1 MHSEDPDR
9 AAISARRQRF
19 ILLALTGAVASS
31 TACRSSAQPCLS
43 IGYPGDPDADPV
55 TTVCP
60 AVLGDP
66 VSLLSGSQIRLPQGL
81 TPEAIV
87 AVPPNAVAL
96 NAPVESVSCIDGIP
110 GGMISYF
117 AMIAIPDDQSKSLP
131 ALRDELLAIFG
142 YGASS
147 FSDELTDEAARSY
160 QVVLDLPPAAADAE
174 PARALLR
181 LQANAGRIYAVIYGA
196 HPDAWNALQ
205 ASLRASAASLS
216 FPSP

>member
-31 TACRSSAQPCLS
+31 TTACRSSAQPCLS
-43 IGYPGDPDADPV
+43 IAHPGEPADPV

-96 NAPVESVSCIDGIP
+96 NAPVESVSCIDRIP

-147 FSDELTDEAARSY
+147 FSEELIDEAARSY

-174 PARALLR
+174 PARALLH
-181 LQANAGRIYAVIYGA
+181 LQANAGQIYAVIYGA

-205 ASLRASAASLS
+205 ASLRDSAASLS